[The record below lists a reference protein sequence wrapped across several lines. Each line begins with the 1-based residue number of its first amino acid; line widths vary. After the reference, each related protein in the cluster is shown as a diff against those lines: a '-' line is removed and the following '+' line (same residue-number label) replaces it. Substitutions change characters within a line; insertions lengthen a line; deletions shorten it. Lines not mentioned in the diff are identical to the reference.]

1 VEGHVLQPFI
11 MSRSVKVHP
20 LAIVLAV
27 IAGTTIKG
35 IPGALISVPLV
46 AFINTAVKAL
56 QHGPGDAQETMKQQ
70 VDEEID
76 EQNLEADDKERVGR
90 HATKQRLCLRG
101 ADSAVRACGTHIA
114 P

>member
-1 VEGHVLQPFI
+1 LQPFI

-27 IAGTTIKG
+27 IAGTTLKG

-56 QHGPGDAQETMKQQ
+56 QHGPDDAADTMKQQ
-70 VDEEID
+70 VDREID
-76 EQNLEADDKERVGR
+76 EQNLEADDKESVRR
-90 HATKQRLCLRG
+90 HAAT
-101 ADSAVRACGTHIA
+101 
-114 P
+114 